1 MHGTFSLLPRLIPLS
16 CADRSVCSCV
26 FAALWDTCA
35 VGSSAVNVV
44 IRSPLLSDL
53 VGVNEHDGHRHQ
65 TDEGH
70 QHRRAESRVDV
81 GDEAPEGGK
90 KKENQM

>member
-1 MHGTFSLLPRLIPLS
+1 MLS
-16 CADRSVCSCV
+16 KANPPQLRGFLCLFMCV

-44 IRSPLLSDL
+44 IRFPLLSNL
-53 VGVNEHDGHRHQ
+53 VGVNEYDGHCDQ

-70 QHRRAESRVDV
+70 QHRRAQSGVDV
-81 GDEAPEGGK
+81 GDEAPGGEK
-90 KKENQM
+90 KGERGERI